1 MDTGGK
7 IATGILVPVGIGI
20 AAVVGYMLYY
30 RLKKTVDIPRTIAL
44 MLSHPVL
51 RDPSVPDEQKKKVLE
66 SEFGLTVNFITE
78 KRPRIASE
86 LPHGPTHSN
95 GGVKRRRKTHRRRR

>member
-30 RLKKTVDIPRTIAL
+30 RPKKTFDMLKLPMIA
-44 MLSHPVL
+44 SDPVL
-51 RDPSVPDEQKKKVLE
+51 TDPDVSDEQKKKHAEVTY
-66 SEFGLTVNFITE
+66 GVRINFITE
-78 KRPRIASE
+78 KRPRIASD
-86 LPHGPTHSN
+86 LPHEPAYSN